1 MEAQAQSTLIVAGI
15 KYQLNKALSLAKTMP
30 IIQAKTIEFLPF
42 DQVQIAE
49 VVPADPKLNH
59 GEIVLFK
66 RESKWIIITGR
77 ESVRR
82 AVETGAAGFGA
93 RLLSA
98 QALKRCKVDCFVHP
112 DHDKPPRPVEH
123 THDDSYGTRQPQYS
137 TNSYPRGP
145 KPASG
150 FNGSPRP
157 KTGEDFRN
165 APRIIDKRQ
174 SPQPTYDR
182 PSSTP
187 SVFTK
192 DVRTG
197 TSSTLSRT
205 PYGPRKTRPP
215 TR

>member
-30 IIQAKTIEFLPF
+30 TIQAKTIEFMPF

-66 RESKWIIITGR
+66 REGKWIIITGR

-82 AVETGAAGFGA
+82 AVETGATGFGA
-93 RLLSA
+93 TLLST

-112 DHDKPPRPVEH
+112 DHDKPPRPPEH
-123 THDDSYGTRQPQYS
+123 SHDDSYGTRQSHPA
-137 TNSYPRGP
+137 PRHD
-145 KPASG
+145 
-150 FNGSPRP
+150 
-157 KTGEDFRN
+157 EFRN
-165 APRIIDKRQ
+165 APRVIDKRP
-174 SPQPTYDR
+174 SPKSPSHGLSGYHAPSYDR
-182 PSSTP
+182 PNSTP
-187 SVFTK
+187 SVLTK

-197 TSSTLSRT
+197 VSSTLSRT

-215 TR
+215 SR